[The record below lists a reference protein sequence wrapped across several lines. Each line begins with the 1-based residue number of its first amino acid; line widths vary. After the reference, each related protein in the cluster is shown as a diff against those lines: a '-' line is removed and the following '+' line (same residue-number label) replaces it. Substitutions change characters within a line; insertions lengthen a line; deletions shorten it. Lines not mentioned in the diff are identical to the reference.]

1 MLCVT
6 MPEEYG
12 GLGLDILYSAVGWEE
27 QSYANTSGPGWF
39 LHSEIVAPY
48 VLHYGTEE
56 QKSKYLPNMING
68 TCIGKFEHHRFTEN
82 GRHSILPTII

>member
-1 MLCVT
+1 MSAYYNYIYQGEAGLLCVT

-12 GLGLDILYSAVGWEE
+12 GVGLDILYSAVGWEE

-48 VLHYGTEE
+48 ILHYGTEE
-56 QKSKYLPNMING
+56 QKNKYLPNMING
-68 TCIGKFEHHRFTEN
+68 TCIGED
-82 GRHSILPTII
+82 